1 MTTISEII
9 EKSQYD
15 VSSIEFAE
23 SLDEQDKFRK
33 FRDEFVIPQRRSVS
47 GENPIAGNVTRKKKK
62 IMFYCS

>member
-9 EKSQYD
+9 EKSPYD

-23 SLDEQDKFRK
+23 SLDEQDRFRK

-47 GENPIAGNVTRKKKK
+47 GENPIAGNVHKKKK
-62 IMFYCS
+62 IIFYCS